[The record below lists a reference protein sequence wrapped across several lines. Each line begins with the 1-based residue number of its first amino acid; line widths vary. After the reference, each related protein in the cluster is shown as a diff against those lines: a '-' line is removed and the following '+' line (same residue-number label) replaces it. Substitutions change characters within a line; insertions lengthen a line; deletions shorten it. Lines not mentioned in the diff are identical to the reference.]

1 MRIVSV
7 DTETEK
13 ILPGLLTPPLACL
26 TWTER
31 VGAELPRNILAPE
44 DGLEFFWQT
53 IRDQD
58 VCQCGSNLIYD
69 LGVLVEACPE
79 KHRAELLALIFRAL
93 RDGRIS
99 QTDTRESLLLLAD
112 GLLSWHP
119 QENRKPGVGLGDVC
133 KRRLGLDISADKKNP
148 DAWRLRYGELVGVP
162 LEFWPEDAVRYA
174 VDDPRID
181 LLCWEHQLE
190 EAQREGYTDPN
201 LPWLVVDEGRKVA
214 TAWALQLC
222 SIHGLR
228 TDAERVAATSARIEQ
243 AGQAVEAL
251 LLATGL
257 GEPKKKDGRA
267 YVGQKR
273 KVVQERVALVYA
285 GIHTD
290 PELLAELSAGDPE
303 AEDEDVADLTP
314 EQARQLEAIV
324 ESPDAVKLPALVLPE
339 HLEPYSLSRLTWGAP
354 KNPAQEQELQEHE
367 GMLIL
372 GRGEDGGWSW
382 GAPENHIHE
391 EVLEKCRG
399 QIVQKVDPV
408 GGGVA
413 YRDRKTGQL
422 VTPTTTPSK
431 SFPEGQVSWSREVLE
446 LSGDPLL
453 QLVAALG
460 RVTKLRT
467 TYVPILSHGTRVP
480 IQPRY
485 WSPKE
490 SGRTSCS
497 GPNVQNLPAFGGIRE
512 CLIARELKDFSRRYA
527 RHPGRCAIL
536 AADVDQAECVAWAQD
551 CIERFGFSRL
561 GEVLREG
568 KDPHLWTAIHFPQLA
583 GMTYEEAKRL
593 KDAGDPFVKKMRQYA
608 KSPGVFGW
616 MGGMGAKTLAKA
628 ARGYGVETSVAQAQE
643 VIDVLNEA
651 FPEGRYA
658 ARWAS
663 DMCSGESTFTFVQRV
678 SLRRRGGCGYTDGRN
693 TVFQGGIADFAGDVL
708 FHVAEE
714 CYLGRVTDGRDSW
727 MDAGV
732 ELKHGLDQEM
742 DLIRFGIMS
751 PLYGARPWAFEH
763 DGFLYEVPYDA
774 WGPERSTLAA
784 ERLEQVIRERGAFW
798 FPDVPTRS
806 TAGIA
811 RRWIK
816 DRARG
821 VEIKQVRNSDEY
833 IVPMDDVE
841 EEKQKQITG

>member
-1 MRIVSV
+1 MEKKAVS
-7 DTETEK
+7 
-13 ILPGLLTPPLACL
+13 
-26 TWTER
+26 
-31 VGAELPRNILAPE
+31 
-44 DGLEFFWQT
+44 GLET
-53 IRDQD
+53 
-58 VCQCGSNLIYD
+58 
-69 LGVLVEACPE
+69 LVSIM
-79 KHRAELLALIFRAL
+79 IF
-93 RDGRIS
+93 
-99 QTDTRESLLLLAD
+99 
-112 GLLSWHP
+112 
-119 QENRKPGVGLGDVC
+119 
-133 KRRLGLDISADKKNP
+133 
-148 DAWRLRYGELVGVP
+148 
-162 LEFWPEDAVRYA
+162 
-174 VDDPRID
+174 
-181 LLCWEHQLE
+181 
-190 EAQREGYTDPN
+190 
-201 LPWLVVDEGRKVA
+201 LVVIQTFLEDWTIAGQYAAEVR
-214 TAWALQLC
+214 TAASLAGVVFDLFFT
-222 SIHGLR
+222 IEFLAR
-228 TDAERVAATSARIEQ
+228 LAVAAR
-243 AGQAVEAL
+243 
-251 LLATGL
+251 
-257 GEPKKKDGRA
+257 
-267 YVGQKR
+267 
-273 KVVQERVALVYA
+273 QE
-285 GIHTD
+285 
-290 PELLAELSAGDPE
+290 
-303 AEDEDVADLTP
+303 
-314 EQARQLEAIV
+314 
-324 ESPDAVKLPALVLPE
+324 
-339 HLEPYSLSRLTWGAP
+339 
-354 KNPAQEQELQEHE
+354 
-367 GMLIL
+367 
-372 GRGEDGGWSW
+372 
-382 GAPENHIHE
+382 
-391 EVLEKCRG
+391 
-399 QIVQKVDPV
+399 KVDPV

-422 VTPTTTPSK
+422 VTPTTSPSK

-453 QLVAALG
+453 QIVAALG

-497 GPNVQNLPAFGGIRE
+497 SPNVQNLPAFGGIRE
-512 CLIARELKDFSRRYA
+512 CFVARELKDFSRRYA

-593 KDAGDPFVKKMRQYA
+593 KDEGDPFVKKMRQYA

-663 DMCSGESTFTFVQRV
+663 DMCSGDSSFTFVQRV

-714 CYLGRVTDGRDSW
+714 CYIGRPPVEYYQNDPDDFVAWWSREGRLQPAGQDLGD
-727 MDAGV
+727 
-732 ELKHGLDQEM
+732 EHGLI
-742 DLIRFGIMS
+742 LRGLLS
-751 PLYGARPWAFEH
+751 PLYGARPWVFEH
-763 DGFLYEVPYDA
+763 DGFLYETPYDA
-774 WGPERSTLAA
+774 WGPERATLAA
-784 ERLEQVIRERGAFW
+784 ERLETIIRERGAFW

-806 TAGIA
+806 TAGMA

-816 DRARG
+816 DRAKG
-821 VEIKQVRNSDEY
+821 VEIKQVRSPEGY
-833 IVPMDDVE
+833 IVPMDD
-841 EEKQKQITG
+841 